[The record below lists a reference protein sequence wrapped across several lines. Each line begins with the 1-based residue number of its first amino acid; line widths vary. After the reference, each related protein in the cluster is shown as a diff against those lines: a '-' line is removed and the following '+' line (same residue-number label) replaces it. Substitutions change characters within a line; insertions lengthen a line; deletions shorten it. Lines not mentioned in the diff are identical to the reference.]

1 MMDPLDIDALDRI
14 EIVTDREVEP
24 VMCLRQEFTQLY
36 AALYGHFNTMDGVM
50 ESFTALP
57 DQPVAS
63 DDLLIASETPKDE
76 LGQPDEAPVVRL
88 VNSILTQAVR

>member
-1 MMDPLDIDALDRI
+1 
-14 EIVTDREVEP
+14 
-24 VMCLRQEFTQLY
+24 
-36 AALYGHFNTMDGVM
+36 MDGVM

-88 VNSILTQAVR
+88 VNSS